1 MGSLAKRLGQ
11 VAAKSLESEGANILR
26 RTAANKI
33 EGSLSLA
40 LDGTLKQGHDMKV
53 FGLGTAASMANLPR
67 YARFTSSMRA
77 IYGAME
83 TGMDGSP
90 SIAVK
95 SVWSTFSGDLRRA
108 PSLDADLKEAHALL
122 ATAADDHVSPATAA
136 YVAAINE
143 AARSDSE
150 TNGARLLGHLY
161 CR

>member
-1 MGSLAKRLGQ
+1 MGTLAKRIGQ
-11 VAAKSLESEGANILR
+11 IAARSMESESSNIIKKGK
-26 RTAANKI
+26 ANKI
-33 EGSLSLA
+33 PGSLSKA
-40 LDGTLKQGHDMKV
+40 LDTTLRTSHDMKV

-90 SIAVK
+90 SSAVK
-95 SVWSTFSGDLRRA
+95 SVWNTFSDDLRRA

-122 ATAADDHVSPATAA
+122 STAADDTITPATAA
-136 YVAAINE
+136 YVAAIHE
-143 AARSDSE
+143 AAHSDGE
-150 TNGARLLGHLY
+150 TGGARILGHLY